1 MTIAPR
7 RQGNNK
13 VAILNVEDDV
23 AKEVA
28 REIRLRFASQQHPD
42 SLASV
47 AKSYLEAMKIL
58 RPAEKF
64 KISPK
69 DSASPCK
76 VDVLDR
82 ESVVRGFYL
91 R

>member
-58 RPAEKF
+58 RPRKVQDF
-64 KISPK
+64 PK
-69 DSASPCK
+69 RLGIAMQS
-76 VDVLDR
+76 
-82 ESVVRGFYL
+82 
-91 R
+91 